1 MEPVLS
7 ENAIQVLEK
16 RYLRKDETGRP
27 VETPKG
33 MFWRVARNIALMDAL
48 YDPEVFVGPDEDR
61 SKSAESCRDSRPRPD
76 SEGPNGPATMDRRET
91 GAGEAG
97 YAGTGYDRAGSRLSS
112 LRDDP
117 DLQFTLS
124 EWDWATLKMAF
135 DRLAARK
142 KVRVSWDEFKRSV
155 EKQKD
160 RLWETALRFYA
171 LMAEKKFLPNTPALI
186 NAGREL
192 QQLSA
197 CFVLPVEDSM
207 VSIFDS
213 LKHAALIHQSGGG
226 TGFSFSR
233 LRPKN
238 DVVRTTGGIASGPVS
253 FMKVF
258 NAATEAVKQGG
269 VRRGANMGILRVD
282 HPDIL
287 EFITCKDDTKELS
300 NFNISVGLTEK
311 FMKAVEAGEDY
322 ELVNPRNGQVV
333 GKLNAAEVFKKIVD
347 QAWKN
352 GEPGVIFLD
361 RLNKDNPTPALG
373 EIESTN
379 PCVVGDSLVST
390 ELGLIPIREI
400 AEKWREGGLRVAVDA
415 RVVQN
420 SALEATTGSAA
431 LSVSGV
437 ELTPISRAFRT
448 GVRDVVKI
456 TTKHG
461 FSIEVTPD
469 HQMMTTR
476 GWVPAGELR
485 PGKDRVLLQSGK
497 AAFSNRTSLP
507 FQVNNRPRGANGRV
521 YELNLPSEWSAELG
535 VVLGWLIGDGWLRY
549 DEKNCG
555 VGFVFSQSDA
565 HVMHMVMQH
574 LSKWYGRSVKPVKR
588 HDGVWHLSYH
598 SRWLVEFFLKLG
610 VLPVCAEE
618 KRVPKSLFQAT
629 EEAVVGFLK
638 GLFTAD
644 GTMSVSRNGTAYVRL
659 TSKSKS
665 LLEDVQRLLLFL
677 GIRSSIYDR
686 SRPPRRSFCYRR
698 VDGST
703 SSYERRGVCFE
714 LQISGDSLR
723 RYLDSIGFLDNRYSN
738 LVEALN
744 RRKRGFYSE
753 QFVDVVESVEP
764 CGRKEVFD
772 LTVPYSHSFIANGFV
787 VSNCGEQPLLPYEA
801 CCLGSINL
809 GTFTRSVWGDPEAS
823 RKRPEELIDWN
834 GMREVIWEAVH
845 FLDNLIDANKYP
857 LSQIDAMA
865 YGNRKIGLGV
875 MGWADMLID
884 LGIPYNSEEAIEL
897 ASQVMKFIQEESV
910 KASVDL
916 ARTRGVFENFEKS
929 IYAAQNLRL
938 RNATTTT
945 IAPTGSI
952 SIIAGASSGI
962 EPLFSIAFTRH
973 VLDKKALVEVNPR
986 FEQVARK
993 LGFYSEELMERVAAR
1008 GTLAGIPEIPE
1019 KVRRVFVTAHEC
1031 SPEWHVRMQAAFQ
1044 RHTHNAVSKTVNFPR
1059 HATRDDVEKVFLL
1072 AYRLGVKG
1080 VTVYRDGSREEQV
1093 LTVGAAD
1100 AGRKG
1105 ELEAG
1110 RAGVQGQPRGIN
1122 GVWGKIR
1129 PIERPKR
1136 LSGFTDVKETPVG
1149 KLFLTLNTLDGH
1161 PVELF
1166 AQIGKAG
1173 SDVAAFT
1180 EALARLI
1187 SLALRSGIDP
1197 HEVADQLTGI
1207 GGSRSIGF
1215 GPNRVR
1221 SVPDAI
1227 GQFFHEYLEGLEQQ
1241 SEEEESKPVQDELP
1255 LVPGKRFNLCPSCGT
1270 WNLVHIEGC
1279 LKCLACGY
1287 SEC

>member
-16 RYLRKDETGRP
+16 RYLKKDETGRP
-27 VETPKG
+27 IETPKG

-48 YDPEVFVGPDEDR
+48 YDPDVFVAPGQER
-61 SKSAESCRDSRPRPD
+61 SKSTKSRRDSEL
-76 SEGPNGPATMDRRET
+76 SEGVNRLGTTCSQET
-91 GAGEAG
+91 GTEEVASG
-97 YAGTGYDRAGSRLSS
+97 GTGYDGTKSRLSS

-124 EWDWATLKMAF
+124 ECDWATLKMAF
-135 DRLAARK
+135 DRLAVRK
-142 KVRVSWDEFKRSV
+142 KVRVSWNEFKEAV
-155 EKQKD
+155 EKQKE

-287 EFITCKDDTKELS
+287 EFITCKNDTKELS

-311 FMKAVEAGEDY
+311 FMKAVEAGQEY
-322 ELVNPRNGQVV
+322 ELINPRNGQVV

-400 AEKWREGGLRVAVDA
+400 AEKWCEGGLKVGVDA

-420 SALEATTGSAA
+420 FALEGTAGSAV
-431 LSVSGV
+431 SVSGV
-437 ELTPISRAFRT
+437 ELAPISRAFST

-456 TTKHG
+456 TTKDG

-469 HQMMTTR
+469 HRMMTTR

-497 AAFSNRTSLP
+497 ATFTNRTSLP
-507 FQVNNRPRGANGRV
+507 FEVNNRPKGANGRV
-521 YELNLPSEWSAELG
+521 YELNLPGEWSAELG
-535 VVLGWLIGDGWLRY
+535 VVLGWLIGHGWLRY
-549 DEKNCG
+549 GEKDCR
-555 VGFVFSQSDA
+555 VGFVFSQSDT
-565 HVMHMVMQH
+565 HVMHMVMGY

-588 HDGVWHLSYH
+588 HNGVWHLSYR
-598 SRWLVEFFLKLG
+598 SRSLVEFFLNLG
-610 VLPVCAEE
+610 VLPVCAED

-644 GTMSVSRNGTAYVRL
+644 GTMSASNNGTAYMRL
-659 TSKSKS
+659 TSKSKN

-686 SRPPRRSFCYRR
+686 SRSPRRTFSCRR
-698 VDGST
+698 IDGST
-703 SSYERRGVCFE
+703 SSYESGGVCFE
-714 LQISGDSLR
+714 LQISGDSLK
-723 RYLDSIGFLDNRYSN
+723 RYLDTIGFLDNRYSN
-738 LVEALN
+738 PIEALN

-772 LTVPYSHSFIANGFV
+772 LTVPYTHSFIANGFV

-809 GTFTRSVWGDPEAS
+809 GAFTRSVWGDAEAS
-823 RKRPEELIDWN
+823 HRRPEDLIDWN
-834 GMREVIWEAVH
+834 GMREVIRDAVH

-857 LSQIDAMA
+857 LPQIDAMA

-897 ASQVMKFIQEESV
+897 ASEVMKFIQEESV

-993 LGFYSEELMERVAAR
+993 MGFYSQELMERVAVH
-1008 GTLAGIPEIPE
+1008 GTLAGIPEVPE
-1019 KVRRVFVTAHEC
+1019 DVRRVFVTAHEC
-1031 SPEWHVRMQAAFQ
+1031 SPEWHVKMQAAFQ

-1059 HATRDDVEKVFLL
+1059 QATRDDVEKVFLL

-1093 LTVGAAD
+1093 LTVGAGD

-1110 RAGVQGQPRGIN
+1110 PAGAQSQTRGVN

-1227 GQFFHEYLEGLEQQ
+1227 GQFFHEYLEGLEEQP
-1241 SEEEESKPVQDELP
+1241 EEESKPVQDELP

-1270 WNLVHIEGC
+1270 WNLVHVEGC